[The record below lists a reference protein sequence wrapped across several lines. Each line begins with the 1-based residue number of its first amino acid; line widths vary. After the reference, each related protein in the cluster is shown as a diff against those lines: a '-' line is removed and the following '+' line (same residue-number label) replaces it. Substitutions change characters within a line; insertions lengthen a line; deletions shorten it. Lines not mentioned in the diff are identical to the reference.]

1 MENLPKELRGEG
13 VEERLFEICQK
24 NDVVFMALFGSF
36 VRGEQKEGSDIDI
49 SIEFDRK
56 SKKSLLD
63 LVRVEN
69 ELRGIFKR
77 RVDLGIFSSINPHMM
92 EDIKKEMRIIYEKR

>member
-1 MENLPKELRGEG
+1 M
-13 VEERLFEICQK
+13 
-24 NDVVFMALFGSF
+24 
-36 VRGEQKEGSDIDI
+36 
-49 SIEFDRK
+49 EFDRK

>member
-1 MENLPKELRGEG
+1 M
-13 VEERLFEICQK
+13 
-24 NDVVFMALFGSF
+24 
-36 VRGEQKEGSDIDI
+36 DIA
-49 SIEFDRK
+49 IEFDRK